1 MMRQPISKYRILL
14 PILLCALFSIK
25 SFSAQIKDTIVT
37 IKQLQY
43 DATKALEKEEFLE
56 AVKSLNDA
64 NKLATIPKYQSFKP
78 DVELSIANLYYN
90 LEYFEKAAQLMET
103 AIKNAESFQNEYKL
117 AKAYNLY
124 ATILISTS
132 DYKDSKMYLE
142 KADSIY
148 TKLGN
153 KEDKINIVYTEGLLA
168 LRLGDYDIAIAKFRE
183 ATQGFKKQGLL
194 YQETMANSN
203 LADALS
209 LVNSKEFPK
218 PLEEGKQILKTISE
232 IASTQGFSKLLVENH
247 RINSQ
252 ILIAEKSGAMAEE
265 ELKYYLRQKD
275 SLKQTHLRAIEIG
288 IQAESEI
295 GDLKE
300 TIASQKD
307 DLSKKEKSLFLG
319 KLTGWLSIA
328 LILILSLLTLSL
340 YKNNN
345 LRAKANQLLQDKNTE
360 LQEAKENAEKASR
373 AKVLFLSNI
382 THELR
387 TPMYTVTGL
396 THLLLEE
403 DPKPEQKEHLNSL
416 KFSGEY
422 LLSLI
427 NNILDLNKLEAH
439 KVEIEKVPF
448 HLKKRIDGVF
458 IALKKSAEAKNN
470 TLHYEYDSS
479 LPNEVIGDSLKIS
492 QILINLISNSIK
504 FTENGTIWVRVR
516 NEDTSDNKVVVHF
529 EVEDTGE
536 GISKKKQNTIFESFS
551 QGSLQINRKYGG
563 TGLGLSIVKNLL
575 ELMGSKINLESK
587 LGKGSKFWFD
597 ISYEVP
603 ENVNTEM
610 DINEIEIVFNDEY
623 LENKSVLI
631 VEDNKIN
638 QMITKKILEKKK
650 MVCTVVDNGMDS
662 IKLTKEKDFDLI
674 LMDLHMPGIS
684 GIEATEKIREFNK
697 TVPIIALTAITIEE
711 NLEEFYKAGF
721 NEFIPKP
728 FNADDFFEKINRVL
742 KGNDFFAK

>member
-1 MMRQPISKYRILL
+1 MRQLILKYKIFLPLILC
-14 PILLCALFSIK
+14 LLVSVK
-25 SFSAQIKDTIVT
+25 SFSIQIQDTIVA

-43 DATKALEKEEFLE
+43 NATKALEKDNFIE
-56 AVKSLNDA
+56 AVKNLNDA
-64 NKLATIPKYQSFKP
+64 NKLAMLPKYRSYKP
-78 DVELSIANLYYN
+78 EVELSIAELYYN
-90 LEYFEKAAQLMET
+90 LEYFGKAAEQAEM
-103 AIKNAESFQNEYKL
+103 AIKNAETYRNEYKL
-117 AKAYNLY
+117 AKIYNFY
-124 ATILISTS
+124 AIILISTRKYS
-132 DYKDSKMYLE
+132 ESESYLV
-142 KADSIY
+142 KADSLY
-148 TKLGN
+148 TKLN
-153 KEDKINIVYTEGLLA
+153 DTKSKVNTVYGQGLLA
-168 LRLGDYDIAIAKFRE
+168 LQLGNYNTAVENFKTAAK
-183 ATQGFKKQGLL
+183 GFKEQGLL
-194 YQETMANSN
+194 YQEVTTYSN

-209 LVNSKEFPK
+209 LINPETYPK
-218 PLEEGKQILKTISE
+218 PLIEARQLLNLVSE
-232 IASTQGFSKLLVENH
+232 IAYSQGFSKLLIENH

-252 ILIAEKSGAMAEE
+252 ILIAEKRGGQAEE
-265 ELKYYLRQKD
+265 ELKFYLHKKD
-275 SLKQTHLRAIEIG
+275 SLKQIHLKAIERG
-288 IQAESEI
+288 IQAESAI

-300 TIASQKD
+300 TIASQQD
-307 DLSKKEKSLFLG
+307 DLTKKDKSLFLG

-345 LRAKANQLLQDKNTE
+345 LRAKANELLQDKNTE
-360 LQEAKENAEKASR
+360 LQEAKENAEKASQ
-373 AKVLFLSNI
+373 AKALFLSTI

-427 NNILDLNKLEAH
+427 NNILDLNKLEAN

-448 HLKKRIDGVF
+448 HLKKRIDGVLT
-458 IALKKSAEAKNN
+458 ALKKSAETKNN
-470 TLHYEYDSS
+470 TIHYEYDTT

-504 FTENGTIWVRVR
+504 FTENGNIWIRVK
-516 NEDTSDNKVVVHF
+516 NAEKNAKKVVVHF
-529 EVEDTGE
+529 EVEDTGD

-551 QGSLQINRKYGG
+551 QGSLQINRKFGG

-575 ELMGSKINLESK
+575 ELMGSKIFLESK
-587 LGKGSKFWFD
+587 LGEGSKFWFN
-597 ISYEVP
+597 ISYDIAEDNGEETNLNDIEV
-603 ENVNTEM
+603 V
-610 DINEIEIVFNDEY
+610 
-623 LENKSVLI
+623 LENTLFDNKTVMI

-650 MVCTVVDNGMDS
+650 MVCTVVDNGMDA
-662 IKLTKEKDFDLI
+662 IKFAKEEDFDII
-674 LMDLHMPGIS
+674 LMDIHMPGIS
-684 GIEATEKIREFNK
+684 GIEATKKIREFNK

-711 NLEEFYKAGF
+711 NLEDFYKAGF

-728 FNADDFFEKINRVL
+728 FKAEDFFEKINRVL
-742 KGNDFFAK
+742 RSNDFLAK

>member
-1 MMRQPISKYRILL
+1 MRQPTSEYKIFLPLILCLLISV
-14 PILLCALFSIK
+14 K
-25 SFSAQIKDTIVT
+25 SFSTQIQDTIVA

-43 DATKALEKEEFLE
+43 SAAKALETENFME
-56 AVKSLNDA
+56 AVKNLNDA
-64 NKLATIPKYQSFKP
+64 SKLAMLPKYRSYKP
-78 DVELSIANLYYN
+78 NIELGIAELFY
-90 LEYFEKAAQLMET
+90 LEYFDKALEETEKAIESGET
-103 AIKNAESFQNEYKL
+103 YKNFYKL
-117 AKAYNLY
+117 GKAYYLY
-124 ATILISTS
+124 GVILV
-132 DYKDSKMYLE
+132 SKGKSEKAEIYLN
-142 KADSIY
+142 KADS
-148 TKLGN
+148 
-153 KEDKINIVYTEGLLA
+153 VFTELKDENSKAYVLYGKGLLA
-168 LRLGDYDIAIAKFRE
+168 LRVGNYEKSISYLKPAAE
-183 ATQGFKKQGLL
+183 SFKNQGLL
-194 YQETMANSN
+194 YQEVSAYSY

-209 LVNSKEFPK
+209 LIDPTIYKS
-218 PLEEGKQILKTISE
+218 PLAEARVLMQIVSE
-232 IASTQGFSKLLVENH
+232 ISYSQGFSKYLVENH

-252 ILIAEKSGAMAEE
+252 VLIAERMGSEAEE
-265 ELKYYLRQKD
+265 ELKYYLTQKD
-275 SLKQTHLRAIEIG
+275 SLRQIHLKAIERG
-288 IQAESEI
+288 IQAESAI
-295 GDLKE
+295 GDLNE
-300 TIASQKD
+300 IIATQQD
-307 DLSKKEKSLFLG
+307 DLSKQEKSLFFG

-345 LRAKANQLLQDKNTE
+345 LRAKANELLQDKNTE
-360 LQEAKENAEKASR
+360 LQEAKEDAEKASQ
-373 AKVLFLSNI
+373 AKAQFLSTI

-427 NNILDLNKLEAH
+427 NNILDLNKLEAN
-439 KVEIEKVPF
+439 KVEIEKAPF
-448 HLKKRIDGVF
+448 NLKKRVDGVL

-470 TLHYEYDSS
+470 NVHYEYDPT

-504 FTENGTIWVRVR
+504 FTENGDIWVRIKSAER
-516 NEDTSDNKVVVHF
+516 TTKKVVIHF
-529 EVEDTGE
+529 EVEDTGD

-575 ELMGSKINLESK
+575 ELMGSKIFLESK
-587 LGKGSKFWFD
+587 LGEGSKFWFNIGYD
-597 ISYEVP
+597 IAESRNKATELKNMEVVF
-603 ENVNTEM
+603 ED
-610 DINEIEIVFNDEY
+610 DIF
-623 LENKSVLI
+623 ENKTVMI

-650 MVCTVVDNGMDS
+650 MTCTVVDNGMDA
-662 IKLTKEKDFDLI
+662 IKHARKENFDVI
-674 LMDLHMPGIS
+674 LMDIHMPGIS
-684 GIEATEKIREFNK
+684 GIEATKKIREFNK

-711 NLEEFYKAGF
+711 NLEDFYKAGF

-728 FNADDFFEKINRVL
+728 FNAEDFFEKINRVL
-742 KGNDFFAK
+742 RSNDFLLK

>member
-1 MMRQPISKYRILL
+1 MRQLFLKYRIIVL
-14 PILLCALFSIK
+14 ILVCA
-25 SFSAQIKDTIVT
+25 SFSVKSYSHQIKDTIVA

-43 DATKALEKEEFLE
+43 NATKALEREDFIE
-56 AVKSLNDA
+56 AVKNLNDA
-64 NKLATIPKYQSFKP
+64 NKLAMLPKYRSYKP
-78 DVELSIANLYYN
+78 DVELSIAELYYN
-90 LEYFEKAAQLMET
+90 LEYYEKAVEIAKI
-103 AIKNAESFQNEYKL
+103 AIENAETYQNEYKI
-117 AKAYNLY
+117 AKIYNLY
-124 ATILISTS
+124 AIILISTRKYS
-132 DYKDSKMYLE
+132 ESELYLA
-142 KADSIY
+142 KADSLY
-148 TKLGN
+148 TKLNDTKSKVNTTYGH
-153 KEDKINIVYTEGLLA
+153 GLLA
-168 LRLGDYDIAIAKFRE
+168 LQLGNYNTAVGNFKSAAK
-183 ATQGFKKQGLL
+183 GFKEQGLL
-194 YQETMANSN
+194 YQEVSAYSN

-209 LVNSKEFPK
+209 LINPKTFPN
-218 PLEEGKQILKTISE
+218 PLIEARQFMNLVSE
-232 IASTQGFSKLLVENH
+232 IAYSQGFSKLLIENH

-252 ILIAEKSGAMAEE
+252 ILIAEKRGAQAEE
-265 ELKYYLRQKD
+265 ELKFYLHQKD
-275 SLKQTHLRAIEIG
+275 SLKQIHLKAIERG
-288 IQAESEI
+288 IQAESAI

-300 TIASQKD
+300 TIASQQNDLTKKD
-307 DLSKKEKSLFLG
+307 KSLFLG

-345 LRAKANQLLQDKNTE
+345 LRAKANELLQDKNTE
-360 LQEAKENAEKASR
+360 LQEAKENAEKASQ
-373 AKVLFLSNI
+373 AKALFLSTI

-427 NNILDLNKLEAH
+427 NNILDLNKLEAN

-448 HLKKRIDGVF
+448 HLKKRIDGVLT
-458 IALKKSAEAKNN
+458 ALKKSAETKNN
-470 TLHYEYDSS
+470 IINYEYDTT

-504 FTENGTIWVRVR
+504 FTENGNIWVRVK
-516 NEDTSDNKVVVHF
+516 NAEKTAKKVVVHF
-529 EVEDTGE
+529 EIEDTGD

-575 ELMGSKINLESK
+575 ELMGSKIFLESK
-587 LGKGSKFWFD
+587 LGEGSKFWFN
-597 ISYEVP
+597 ISYDIAEDNGLETNLNDIEVVF
-603 ENVNTEM
+603 ENT
-610 DINEIEIVFNDEY
+610 VFN
-623 LENKSVLI
+623 NKTVMI

-650 MVCTVVDNGMDS
+650 MICTVVDNGMDA
-662 IKLTKEKDFDLI
+662 IKYAKEEDFDII
-674 LMDLHMPGIS
+674 LMDIHMPGIS
-684 GIEATEKIREFNK
+684 GIEATKKIREFNK

-711 NLEEFYKAGF
+711 NLEDFYKAGF

-728 FNADDFFEKINRVL
+728 FKAEDFFEKINRVL
-742 KGNDFFAK
+742 RSNDFLVK